1 VHIYILY
8 ILYIWIY
15 WYTGYIEI
23 LDIWKLNTGYIYI
36 NNMYVVDSITGWLD
50 LQLYIYVYI
59 YISLCMVDLI
69 VLWCIDFCWRMVDC
83 VSWCLRQY
91 IWIGSSNIRSLYFQ
105 LIITNNIKEQQTP
118 SKPTNQSQAVQIDCF
133 ITTRTYKNKWYWYW
147 WNKPPVTLAKTTRT
161 IVIIARV
168 TTVDGLGK
176 PTPLFGKWENSGRP
190 IQGWHCFLVLR
201 GTLS

>member
-1 VHIYILY
+1 
-8 ILYIWIY
+8 
-15 WYTGYIEI
+15 
-23 LDIWKLNTGYIYI
+23 
-36 NNMYVVDSITGWLD
+36 MYVVDSITGWLD
-50 LQLYIYVYI
+50 LQLYICI

-118 SKPTNQSQAVQIDCF
+118 SKPTNQSQSVQIDCF

-176 PTPLFGKWENSGRP
+176 PTPPFWKVRKFWATNPRLTLLPSPTRYP
-190 IQGWHCFLVLR
+190 LVN
-201 GTLS
+201 